1 MSKES
6 GDVMPDERFAWD
18 QMPDEPS
25 LWYGRFSAYLRL
37 GTKRSVATIYKKEN
51 RVKSR
56 QTTLKV
62 PGDWYEIE
70 KAWNWKERARAYDE
84 HVRAEEDHII
94 AEEREKVLRSGFALQ
109 HKRIQA
115 LNRLTNKLIAMSND
129 EDKVWMPDVKSIGT
143 GPTAERVDL
152 LQFNAPLFT
161 LIDKYLNSIAAEMGE
176 RVKKKELT
184 GKDGGPVEYEIELV
198 GNSPDDGEEDA

>member
-1 MSKES
+1 MSEERDPWS
-6 GDVMPDERFAWD
+6 QLPNEPD
-18 QMPDEPS
+18 
-25 LWYGRFSAYLRL
+25 LWYGRFTAFLRM
-37 GTKRSVATIYKKEN
+37 GTRRSVNAVYRKEH
-51 RVKSR
+51 RKTPKS
-56 QTTLKV
+56 TDNT
-62 PGDWYEIE
+62 GSDWYNAAKE
-70 KAWNWKERARAYDE
+70 WQWQERARAYNE
-84 HVRAEEDHII
+84 HQRAEEDRII

-115 LNRLTNKLIAMSND
+115 LNRLTNKLIAMTND
-129 EDKVWMPDVKSIGT
+129 EDKIWMPDVKSVGT

-161 LIDKYLNSIAAEMGE
+161 LIDKYLASIAAEMGE

-198 GNSPDDGEEDA
+198 GNSPDDDDSEA